1 MRTKLPASYFPHAPY
16 IGSMKLKLIY
26 HEEFIHDGSVIHDYT
41 FRRDDGTEI
50 DVEAWKYDYH
60 GIDTISIPRIF
71 EFAYWLAEQD
81 FPDDLDIAD
90 YDTLDGIVSRFERKI
105 RGWD

>member
-1 MRTKLPASYFPHAPY
+1 MVDMR
-16 IGSMKLKLIY
+16 LKLIY
-26 HEEFIHDGSVIHDYT
+26 HEEYIHDGSVTHDYT

-60 GIDTISIPRIF
+60 RIDTISIARIF

-81 FPDDLDIAD
+81 FPDDMDISD
-90 YDTLDGIVSRFERKI
+90 YDTLEKVVRVFENELQ
-105 RGWD
+105 GWFIPEGEKW